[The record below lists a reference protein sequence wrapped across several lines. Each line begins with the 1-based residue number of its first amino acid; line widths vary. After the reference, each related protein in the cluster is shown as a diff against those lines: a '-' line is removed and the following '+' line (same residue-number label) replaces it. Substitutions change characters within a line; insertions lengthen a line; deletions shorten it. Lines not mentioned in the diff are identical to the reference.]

1 VRGSVNPNGEPT
13 ATTLEF
19 GSTAALGG
27 RCTPDLQLPAAN
39 TVTTIKC
46 KVSPNAPGVTVFY
59 RIWAQNASGTSRGA
73 IMSYTTLTSGP
84 SSVSSTAASRPMIEG
99 IADRLIQGVQATGP
113 LDAITS
119 MPRAAWWT
127 SPSTPALI
135 TARMKI
141 VEQR

>member
-1 VRGSVNPNGEPT
+1 
-13 ATTLEF
+13 
-19 GSTAALGG
+19 
-27 RCTPDLQLPAAN
+27 
-39 TVTTIKC
+39 
-46 KVSPNAPGVTVFY
+46 
-59 RIWAQNASGTSRGA
+59 
-73 IMSYTTLTSGP
+73 MSYTTLTSGP